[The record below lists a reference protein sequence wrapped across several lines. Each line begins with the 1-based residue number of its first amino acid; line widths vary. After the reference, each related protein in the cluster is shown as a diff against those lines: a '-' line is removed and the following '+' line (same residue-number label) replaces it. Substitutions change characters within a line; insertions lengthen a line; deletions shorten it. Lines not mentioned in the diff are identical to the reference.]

1 MTTKQLGLIQS
12 LIKKSPYILIVDP
25 MLINNKDASLLI
37 GFLLGRSG
45 RYEDFT
51 KAIRRK
57 GPKIPNLIGDYIYE
71 DF

>member
-1 MTTKQLGLIQS
+1 
-12 LIKKSPYILIVDP
+12 

>member
-1 MTTKQLGLIQS
+1 MTTKQLDLVTK
-12 LIKKSPYILIVDP
+12 LIKRSPYILIVDP
-25 MLINNKDASLLI
+25 TTINNKDSSLLI
-37 GFLLGRSG
+37 KFLMGQGG

-57 GPKIPNLIGDYIYE
+57 GPKIPNLAGDYIYE